1 MTEEKKSTL
10 EKLLGLAAKLSP
22 LERRFLLTYGEA
34 LRDAKE
40 IKQTA

>member
-1 MTEEKKSTL
+1 MTEEKMSMIA
-10 EKLLGLAAKLSP
+10 KLFELAAKLSP